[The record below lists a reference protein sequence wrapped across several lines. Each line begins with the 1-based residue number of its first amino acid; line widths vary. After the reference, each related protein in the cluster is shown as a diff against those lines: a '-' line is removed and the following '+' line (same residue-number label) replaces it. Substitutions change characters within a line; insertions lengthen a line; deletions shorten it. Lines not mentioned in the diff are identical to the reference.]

1 MSKLF
6 STTLY
11 RGIQG
16 LVDDS
21 LAKEQF
27 GFRSGRECVDAVHVL
42 RTIVDKSSGWGEPLF
57 IAALDVEKALDG
69 VHRAVIFQALL
80 KCGVGPGV
88 VRSLRG
94 LYSRLQAK
102 VFLCAGIESRRFK
115 VERGVRQGEPL
126 SSLLFSLV
134 LKDVLDEVRAVWN
147 QRGYGTEVRST

>member
-1 MSKLF
+1 MIASQK
-6 STTLY
+6 S
-11 RGIQG
+11 
-16 LVDDS
+16 S
-21 LAKEQF
+21 LASAAGAGASMQYMFSEQSLKSLP
-27 GFRSGRECVDAVHVL
+27 SG
-42 RTIVDKSSGWGEPLF
+42 GGEPWF
-57 IAALDVEKALDG
+57 IAALAVEKSFDR
-69 VHRAVIFQALL
+69 VHDAVIFQALL